1 MTQSCCPL
9 DFDPIPSII
18 QHSGYNWTLNT
29 SITFASS
36 YLLLIETLI
45 MISNLLTWLN
55 LLCWIKR
62 MLVVQQRVGGS
73 DLPFVICTK
82 RVLFNHIFYTNLWEY
97 LYWYVNLATDIAL
110 MLITL
115 PYLSYFWCLL
125 VENPESATTITN
137 HTSWSSITQNKP
149 FLERFWIFL
158 VKMNLNDPLLSN
170 VIFNR
175 ITQPFREKWQ

>member
-9 DFDPIPSII
+9 DFPPIPSII

-45 MISNLLTWLN
+45 ITSNLLTWLN

-62 MLVVQQRVGGS
+62 MLVVQQRVGGL

-82 RVLFNHIFYTNLWEY
+82 RVLFNHIFYTNSWEY
-97 LYWYVNLATDIAL
+97 LSWYVNLATDIAL

-115 PYLSYFWCLL
+115 PLDYSFLYLMCFSG
-125 VENPESATTITN
+125 NPWISLHNPKLPKMILN
-137 HTSWSSITQNKP
+137 HPK
-149 FLERFWIFL
+149 
-158 VKMNLNDPLLSN
+158 
-170 VIFNR
+170 
-175 ITQPFREKWQ
+175 

>member
-45 MISNLLTWLN
+45 IISNLLTWLN

-62 MLVVQQRVGGS
+62 MLVVQQRVGGL

-97 LYWYVNLATDIAL
+97 LSWYVNLATDIANVNHIALSFLFL
-110 MLITL
+110 M
-115 PYLSYFWCLL
+115 SF
-125 VENPESATTITN
+125 SG
-137 HTSWSSITQNKP
+137 KP
-149 FLERFWIFL
+149 WISPHHPKSPIMIL
-158 VKMNLNDPLLSN
+158 NNL
-170 VIFNR
+170 
-175 ITQPFREKWQ
+175 K

>member
-36 YLLLIETLI
+36 YLLLIDTLI
-45 MISNLLTWLN
+45 IISNLLTWLN

-62 MLVVQQRVGGS
+62 MLVVQQRVGGL

-97 LYWYVNLATDIAL
+97 LSWYVNLATDIAL

-125 VENPESATTITN
+125 VENPESAATIPN
-137 HTSWSSITQNKP
+137 HPSWSSIT
-149 FLERFWIFL
+149 
-158 VKMNLNDPLLSN
+158 
-170 VIFNR
+170 
-175 ITQPFREKWQ
+175 